1 MSKKVNFFLIYLML
15 NSFLTISSCGWQV
28 RGSETFSGD
37 IVKIWL
43 GSENIQQP
51 LLQDLTQA
59 LNKSGLLI
67 TKRKQDADYLV
78 VITKHRN
85 SRKTGTYNTS
95 LRTAEYRL
103 LEEVDFTISNSD
115 AVLVVA
121 QSTASVERVFNF
133 IEQDVMASSFEE
145 RSLKSRM
152 KLEIARQ
159 IISHLRTAQEKDG

>member
-1 MSKKVNFFLIYLML
+1 ML

-28 RGSETFSGD
+28 RGNETSGGD
-37 IVKIWL
+37 IGKIWL
-43 GSENIQQP
+43 GSKNIQQP

-59 LNKSGLLI
+59 LNKSGLLL

-85 SRKTGTYNTS
+85 NRKTGTYNTS

-115 AVLVVA
+115 DILVVA
-121 QSTASVERVFNF
+121 PSTASVERVFNF

-159 IISHLRTAQEKDG
+159 IISHLRTAQEKDSK